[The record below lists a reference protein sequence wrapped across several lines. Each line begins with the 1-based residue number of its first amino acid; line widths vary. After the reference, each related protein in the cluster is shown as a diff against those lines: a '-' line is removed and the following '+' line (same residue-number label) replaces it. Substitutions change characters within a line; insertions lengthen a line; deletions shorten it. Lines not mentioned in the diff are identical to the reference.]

1 MASEFEPNSTPVEG
15 SGVADEDAMGDENA
29 RPQPLEDWEL
39 LGEQVKRLSQ
49 KPAAPGHAGQGSSHI
64 AATPGLSR
72 VPRQERWA
80 TSHPE
85 SNIKRIVASILTG
98 VFPRLNDRAPLSS
111 ADNVRHVDWICPG
124 HLTLNGQSVQC
135 SLETTIKD
143 VTQNAPLSSFSFKSP
158 YELARNIA
166 VITQSHVPDNWRI
179 SRMLDRSYDIV
190 TVSSLGMAIAY
201 YRSHCIHCT
210 LASVADAGNSTF
222 VCPPR
227 SHHDPYH
234 LPLLFPKAVDFA
246 NRNPWTAA
254 SWTLLKPRKTLLL
267 LPEGFDETLR
277 CFESELMIPKVM
289 RTPEDVEPEWF
300 EDDLSAIVVF
310 SPASCWSALRWRS
323 AWVLFIQAVAQG
335 AELIALPGPQDDEA
349 WGKSIDMMRDLME
362 ETAAQRPSLA
372 ARLRCLLP
380 LKSDDNL
387 IGAAFK
393 ILADKINLVTGRHF
407 TQSAAKRFWTATM
420 AQYSAFLRLPECKR
434 IRNVS
439 EINGNADVVA
449 GNPVRDRQDS
459 MQHARYYAR
468 GRGARHEGF
477 QPRRRSFSQHRPYED
492 MERGEFS
499 RRSYRG
505 RWNRM

>member
-1 MASEFEPNSTPVEG
+1 MGGVTKTCSVNSV
-15 SGVADEDAMGDENA
+15 N
-29 RPQPLEDWEL
+29 
-39 LGEQVKRLSQ
+39 
-49 KPAAPGHAGQGSSHI
+49 
-64 AATPGLSR
+64 
-72 VPRQERWA
+72 
-80 TSHPE
+80 
-85 SNIKRIVASILTG
+85 
-98 VFPRLNDRAPLSS
+98 FRAPLSS
-111 ADNVRHVDWICPG
+111 VDNVRHVDWICPG
-124 HLTLNGQSVQC
+124 QLTLNGQSVQC
-135 SLETTIKD
+135 SLETTMKD
-143 VTQNAPLSSFSFKSP
+143 VTQNAPLGSFSFKSP

-166 VITQSHVPDNWRI
+166 VITQPHVPDNWRI
-179 SRMLDRSYDIV
+179 SRMLDRSHDIV
-190 TVSSLGMAIAY
+190 TVSSLGMAIDY

-210 LASVADAGNSTF
+210 LTSVADAGNSTF

-234 LPLLFPKAVDFA
+234 LPLLFPEAVDFA

-289 RTPEDVEPEWF
+289 HTPEDVEPEWF

-323 AWVLFIQAVAQG
+323 AWVLFIQAVAHG

-362 ETAAQRPSLA
+362 ETAAQRKSLA
-372 ARLRCLLP
+372 ARPRYLLP

-407 TQSAAKRFWTATM
+407 KQSAAKRFWTATM

-434 IRNVS
+434 IRNAG
-439 EINGNADVVA
+439 EINGNADVVS
-449 GNPVRDRQDS
+449 GNPEI
-459 MQHARYYAR
+459 AKIRYSTLAIMPVDVERVMKVFSLGEDLFRSTALMRKWKEANFR
-468 GRGARHEGF
+468 GDLIEGVGIDCE
-477 QPRRRSFSQHRPYED
+477 RSGSALMSGPP
-492 MERGEFS
+492 ML
-499 RRSYRG
+499 
-505 RWNRM
+505 